1 MSSQILLEEITSTL
15 RPVIEKPKLFTSG
28 PKEKDKIEGLIVTE
42 QVRLASLRR
51 QQELVAK
58 LADELPGR
66 ISQIAQEAGELERQ
80 NAALRREEE
89 ARMKI
94 ISSLRVK
101 NQNLEIEFKRVANA
115 LRLKRES
122 ESVAIFQKEKIY
134 ETISRIVDV
143 RKSLAGRF
151 TKPVPTKGDDVSYLS
166 LRIEQ
171 NDALLKEIDAR
182 LADIVDAHF

>member
-1 MSSQILLEEITSTL
+1 
-15 RPVIEKPKLFTSG
+15 
-28 PKEKDKIEGLIVTE
+28 
-42 QVRLASLRR
+42 
-51 QQELVAK
+51 
-58 LADELPGR
+58 
-66 ISQIAQEAGELERQ
+66 
-80 NAALRREEE
+80 
-89 ARMKI
+89 MKN